1 MWANYLRKLAA
12 RIKAILATPQT
23 EWKVI
28 AQEHDTLFDLLIS
41 YVAILAAIPE
51 VAHFI
56 GQSFIGGYTPVVP
69 NFLRAVVVYLITFAM
84 VYIIAGVIDLLA
96 PRFGGEKNFANAVKL
111 SAYSHT
117 PLWLAGIFLLVPGLN
132 FLLILGLYGF
142 YLLWIGLPMLMKV
155 PHEKALPYV
164 AAVTAWVLIGRIGSA
179 SPNAGVDANLD
190 SITAVVIGGT
200 SLFGGRGSIVGT
212 LIGALIVGVFRSA
225 VSLAGLDVLWQEFA
239 IGVLIIIAVALDQ
252 WIRRVS
258 A

>member
-12 RIKAILATPQT
+12 RIKALLLTPQT

-28 AQEHDTLFDLLIS
+28 EQEHDTLFDLLIS
-41 YVAILAAIPE
+41 YVAILAAVPE

-56 GQSFIGGYTPVVP
+56 GQSFIGGYIPVVP
-69 NFLRAVVVYLITFAM
+69 NFLRAVVVYLITFTM

-155 PHEKALPYV
+155 PHERALPYT
-164 AAVTAWVLIGRIGSA
+164 AAVTACALI
-179 SPNAGVDANLD
+179 P
-190 SITAVVIGGT
+190 AVI
-200 SLFGGRGSIVGT
+200 LT
-212 LIGALIVGVFRSA
+212 LI
-225 VSLAGLDVLWQEFA
+225 
-239 IGVLIIIAVALDQ
+239 
-252 WIRRVS
+252 
-258 A
+258 